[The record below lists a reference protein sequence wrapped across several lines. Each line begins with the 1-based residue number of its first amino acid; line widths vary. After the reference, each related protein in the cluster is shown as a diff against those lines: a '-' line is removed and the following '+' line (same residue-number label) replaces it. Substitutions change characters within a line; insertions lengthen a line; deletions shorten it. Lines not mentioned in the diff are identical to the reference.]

1 MQTMR
6 KIALITGGSR
16 GIGAACVRL
25 FARSGFAVVFIANR
39 NAERAQ
45 ALTDELRAE
54 GFDVSFRLCDLA
66 DGAQTAAVIAEI
78 LRTWR
83 RIDALVN
90 CAGIAHI
97 GLFTDMTETEWDH
110 LFAVNVRSAFSVT
123 KSVLPGM
130 ISRQTGAIV
139 NVSSMWGEV
148 GASCEVAYSATK
160 AALIGMTK
168 ALAKEVGP
176 SGVRVNCVT
185 PGVIDTDMNASLTAE
200 DRAALCDE
208 TPLMRI
214 GQAEEVAKV
223 ILFLCGE
230 GASFITGQVLGVNG
244 GIVI

>member
-1 MQTMR
+1 MR

-16 GIGAACVRL
+16 GIGAACVRA
-25 FARSGFAVVFIANR
+25 FAKDGYSVVFLYNR
-39 NAERAQ
+39 SADKAKALVQ
-45 ALTDELRAE
+45 ALRSEER
-54 GFDVSFRLCDLA
+54 DVAAYQCDVA
-66 DGAQTAAVIAEI
+66 DPAQVKNVIADI
-78 LRTWR
+78 LRTYR

-97 GLFTDMTETEWDH
+97 GLFTDMTEDEWDH

-123 KSVLPGM
+123 KAVLPGM
-130 ISRQTGAIV
+130 ISRQTGAVV

-160 AALIGMTK
+160 AALIGLTK

-185 PGVIDTDMNASLTAE
+185 PGVIDTDMNAQLTDE
-200 DRAALCDE
+200 DRIALADE
-208 TPLMRI
+208 TPLGRI
-214 GQAEEVAKV
+214 GTAEEVAKT

-230 GASFITGQVLGVNG
+230 GASFITGQVLGVSG
-244 GIVI
+244 GLVI

>member
-25 FARSGFAVVFIANR
+25 FARSGYAVVFIANR
-39 NAERAQ
+39 NAEKAQ

-97 GLFTDMTETEWDH
+97 GLFTDMTEAEWDH

-123 KSVLPGM
+123 KGVLPGM

-139 NVSSMWGEV
+139 NVSSMWG
-148 GASCEVAYSATK
+148 
-160 AALIGMTK
+160 
-168 ALAKEVGP
+168 
-176 SGVRVNCVT
+176 
-185 PGVIDTDMNASLTAE
+185 
-200 DRAALCDE
+200 
-208 TPLMRI
+208 
-214 GQAEEVAKV
+214 
-223 ILFLCGE
+223 
-230 GASFITGQVLGVNG
+230 
-244 GIVI
+244 

>member
-1 MQTMR
+1 MR

-16 GIGAACVRL
+16 GIGAACVRA
-25 FARSGFAVVFIANR
+25 FAADGYAVVFLANR
-39 NAERAQ
+39 SVEKAQ
-45 ALTDELRAE
+45 ALKAELRAA
-54 GFDVSFRLCDLA
+54 GCDVDYHLCDVSDPAQVKAVVA
-66 DGAQTAAVIAEI
+66 DV
-78 LRTWR
+78 LRTYR

-97 GLFTDMTETEWDH
+97 GLFTDMTEDEWDQ

-123 KSVLPGM
+123 KAVLPGM
-130 ISRQTGAIV
+130 ISAQKGAII

-160 AALIGMTK
+160 AALIGLTK

-185 PGVIDTDMNASLTAE
+185 PGVIDTDMNAQLTDD
-200 DRAALCDE
+200 DRAALSDE
-208 TPLMRI
+208 TPLSRI
-214 GQAEEVAKV
+214 GSAEEVAKT

-230 GASFITGQVLGVNG
+230 DASFITGQIIGVSG
-244 GIVI
+244 GLVI

>member
-1 MQTMR
+1 MR

-16 GIGAACVRL
+16 GIGAACVRA
-25 FARSGFAVVFIANR
+25 FAEDGYAVVFLYKSSR
-39 NAERAQ
+39 DKAE
-45 ALTDELRAE
+45 ALVKSLREE
-54 GFDVSFRLCDLA
+54 GRDVSAYQCNVA
-66 DGAQTAAVIAEI
+66 DPAQVKAVVGAI
-78 LRTWR
+78 LRTYR
-83 RIDALVN
+83 HIDALVN

-97 GLFTDMTETEWDH
+97 GLFTDMTEGEWDH

-123 KSVLPGM
+123 KAVLPGM
-130 ISRQTGAIV
+130 ISQQRGAIV

-185 PGVIDTDMNASLTAE
+185 PGVIDTDMNAQLTDE
-200 DRAALCDE
+200 DRVGLADE
-208 TPLMRI
+208 TPLGRI
-214 GQAEEVAKV
+214 GKAEEVAQT

-230 GASFITGQVLGVNG
+230 NASFITGQILGVSG
-244 GIVI
+244 GMVI